1 MKVIGVDPGLAI
13 TGYSIMEKV
22 GASYRICDAGI
33 IKNSPTLSLPTRLHA
48 IHRELKRL
56 IELHGVQAVA
66 LETPFLG
73 KNAQNFLKLGYI
85 RGVIYLLVHEY
96 NLSLFEYSPTQVK
109 VSVTGFGGASK
120 EQVARVITRFF
131 PQIAMP
137 TTFDLTDAIAI
148 SLCAVWQTPNV
159 IKFR

>member
-1 MKVIGVDPGLAI
+1 MKIIGVDPGLAI

-22 GASYRICDAGI
+22 GSSYRICDAGI
-33 IKNSPTLSLPTRLHA
+33 IKNSPTLPIHSRLHA
-48 IHRELKRL
+48 IHREIKRL
-56 IELHGVQAVA
+56 IELHGVQAIA

-85 RGVIYLLVHEY
+85 RGAIYLLVHDYSLE
-96 NLSLFEYSPTQVK
+96 LFEFTPTQVK

-148 SLCAVWQTPNV
+148 SLCAVWQNPKV
-159 IKFR
+159 MEF